1 MGKTITMKP
10 GVADVFQG
18 CSARA
23 GRKQEASFM
32 ARRNRSSIRKER
44 IIMLASSV
52 LVLAALT
59 VTGVYVRNNNRAEKE
74 DYVVDF
80 EALEQN
86 STELAENTVD
96 GEELDTLFAG
106 VGTDD
111 LDYDPSFQEA
121 NSKHVENLEETEKA
135 EGLKET
141 EKSAQKDTI
150 DTIEE
155 KIKEKQEEKEKQ
167 KTADTESDQSQKE
180 ETDQKEK
187 KEETVKK
194 SDSEKT
200 EEQAQEEEGMFDET
214 VDTVMSGEVQAEGIS
229 TTVQPELD
237 FGEEDSLVWP
247 IVGDVLIN
255 YSMDKTI
262 YFPTLDQYKYNPAI
276 VIAATQG
283 ENIAAAADGRVTSV
297 SYDSGTG
304 NTVVMELGNGYE
316 LTYGQLENITV
327 SEGSYVQVGDVIGT
341 VAVPTRYYSTEGTNV
356 YFKLTKDGEPVNP
369 MSKLQ

>member
-1 MGKTITMKP
+1 
-10 GVADVFQG
+10 
-18 CSARA
+18 
-23 GRKQEASFM
+23 M

-52 LVLAALT
+52 FVLAALT
-59 VTGVYVRNNNRAEKE
+59 VTGVYVRNSNRAEKE

-80 EALEQN
+80 EALEQG
-86 STELAENTVD
+86 STEVAENMVS

-111 LDYDPSFQEA
+111 MDYDPSFQEA
-121 NSKHVENLEETEKA
+121 NSQHVENTETGEK
-135 EGLKET
+135 T
-141 EKSAQKDTI
+141 ENRK
-150 DTIEE
+150 TIEE
-155 KIKEKQEEKEKQ
+155 GIKEKQAETDQDGKKD
-167 KTADTESDQSQKE
+167 ANSDQTKKE
-180 ETDQKEK
+180 ETDKPEK
-187 KEETVKK
+187 DDPVEKSSAGKKNGGSDKSKEE
-194 SDSEKT
+194 
-200 EEQAQEEEGMFDET
+200 EEEAGMFDET
-214 VDTVMSGEVQAEGIS
+214 VDTVMSEEVQAEAIS

-237 FGEEDSLVWP
+237 FSEEDSLVWP

-276 VIAATQG
+276 VISATQG
-283 ENIAAAADGRVTSV
+283 ENISAGADGRVTSV
-297 SYDSGTG
+297 GYDPDTG

-327 SEGSYVQVGDVIGT
+327 SEGSFVHVGDGIGT
-341 VAVPTRYYSTEGTNV
+341 VAAPTKYYSLEGTNV

-369 MSKLQ
+369 MSKLN

>member
-1 MGKTITMKP
+1 
-10 GVADVFQG
+10 
-18 CSARA
+18 
-23 GRKQEASFM
+23 M

-52 LVLAALT
+52 FVLAALT
-59 VTGVYVRNNNRAEKE
+59 VTGVYVRNSNRAEKE

-80 EALEQN
+80 EALEQ
-86 STELAENTVD
+86 SGTELSENMVS

-121 NSKHVENLEETEKA
+121 NSLHVENTENGLKSGNKSDKSTTEK
-135 EGLKET
+135 K
-141 EKSAQKDTI
+141 
-150 DTIEE
+150 TIEE
-155 KIKEKQEEKEKQ
+155 KIEEKEAEQ
-167 KTADTESDQSQKE
+167 G
-180 ETDQKEK
+180 
-187 KEETVKK
+187 
-194 SDSEKT
+194 EKT
-200 EEQAQEEEGMFDET
+200 EEKSEQTKKDEPQKDNPVEKSAESKKDSGADKSKEEEAGMFDET
-214 VDTVMSGEVQAEGIS
+214 VDDVLSDEVQAEAIS

-237 FGEEDSLVWP
+237 FSEEDGLVWP

-276 VIAATQG
+276 VIAAAQG
-283 ENIAAAADGRVTSV
+283 ENISAAADGRVTSV
-297 SYDSGTG
+297 SYDHDTG

-327 SEGSYVQVGDVIGT
+327 SEGSFVHVGDGIGT
-341 VAVPTRYYSTEGTNV
+341 VASPTKYYSLEGTNV

>member
-1 MGKTITMKP
+1 
-10 GVADVFQG
+10 
-18 CSARA
+18 
-23 GRKQEASFM
+23 M

-52 LVLAALT
+52 FVLAALT

-80 EALEQN
+80 EALEQG
-86 STELAENTVD
+86 SEELAENMVD

-111 LDYDPSFQEA
+111 LDYDPNFQEA
-121 NSKHVENLEETEKA
+121 NSLHVENTGDTGNGAEIAKAGTKDAKDKSSESKSGEK
-135 EGLKET
+135 
-141 EKSAQKDTI
+141 D
-150 DTIEE
+150 
-155 KIKEKQEEKEKQ
+155 
-167 KTADTESDQSQKE
+167 
-180 ETDQKEK
+180 EK
-187 KEETVKK
+187 KEDEKQTADKKDEPVKK
-194 SDSEKT
+194 SADTKKEPVTDK
-200 EEQAQEEEGMFDET
+200 AEEEEEAGMFDET
-214 VDTVMSGEVQAEGIS
+214 VDTAMSGDVQAEGIA

-237 FGEEDSLVWP
+237 FNEEDGLVWP

-276 VIAATQG
+276 VISANQG
-283 ENIAAAADGRVTSV
+283 DAISAAADGRVTSV
-297 SYDSGTG
+297 SYDPGTG

-327 SEGSYVQVGDVIGT
+327 SEGSYVHVGDGIGT
-341 VAVPTRYYSTEGTNV
+341 VAAPTKYYSLEGTNV

-369 MSKLQ
+369 MSKLN

>member
-1 MGKTITMKP
+1 
-10 GVADVFQG
+10 
-18 CSARA
+18 
-23 GRKQEASFM
+23 M
-32 ARRNRSSIRKER
+32 ARRNRSNIRKER

-52 LVLAALT
+52 FVLAALT
-59 VTGVYVRNNNRAEKE
+59 VTGVYVRNSNRAEKE

-80 EALEQN
+80 EALEQ
-86 STELAENTVD
+86 SGTELSENMVS

-121 NSKHVENLEETEKA
+121 NSLHVENTENGLKSGNKSDKSTTEK
-135 EGLKET
+135 K
-141 EKSAQKDTI
+141 
-150 DTIEE
+150 TIEE
-155 KIKEKQEEKEKQ
+155 KIEEKEAEQ
-167 KTADTESDQSQKE
+167 G
-180 ETDQKEK
+180 
-187 KEETVKK
+187 
-194 SDSEKT
+194 EKT
-200 EEQAQEEEGMFDET
+200 EEKSEQTKKDEPKKDNPVEKSAESKKDSGADKSKEEEAGMFDET
-214 VDTVMSGEVQAEGIS
+214 VDDVLSDEVQAEAIS

-237 FGEEDSLVWP
+237 FSEEDGLVWP

-276 VIAATQG
+276 VIAAAQG
-283 ENIAAAADGRVTSV
+283 ENISAAADGRVTSV
-297 SYDSGTG
+297 SYDHDTG

-327 SEGSYVQVGDVIGT
+327 SEGSFVHVGDGIGT
-341 VAVPTRYYSTEGTNV
+341 VASPTKYYSLEGTNV

-369 MSKLQ
+369 MSRLQ

>member
-1 MGKTITMKP
+1 
-10 GVADVFQG
+10 
-18 CSARA
+18 
-23 GRKQEASFM
+23 M

-52 LVLAALT
+52 FVLAALT
-59 VTGVYVRNNNRAEKE
+59 VTGVYVRNSNRAEKE

-80 EALEQN
+80 EALEQG
-86 STELAENTVD
+86 STELAENMVS

-121 NSKHVENLEETEKA
+121 NSLHVENTGDGLNTDKKTGKNTTETK
-135 EGLKET
+135 
-141 EKSAQKDTI
+141 
-150 DTIEE
+150 TIEE
-155 KIKEKQEEKEKQ
+155 KIEEKNLEEDEKKDEKSDQTKKDEPAKDDPVEKSAVEKKNGGKDKSEEKEE
-167 KTADTESDQSQKE
+167 A
-180 ETDQKEK
+180 
-187 KEETVKK
+187 
-194 SDSEKT
+194 
-200 EEQAQEEEGMFDET
+200 GMFDET
-214 VDTVMSGEVQAEGIS
+214 VDDVLSDEVQAEAIS

-237 FGEEDSLVWP
+237 FSEEDGLVWP

-255 YSMDKTI
+255 YSMDQTI

-283 ENIAAAADGRVTSV
+283 ENISAAADGRVTSV
-297 SYDSGTG
+297 SYDHDTG

-327 SEGSYVQVGDVIGT
+327 SEGSFVHVGDGIGT
-341 VAVPTRYYSTEGTNV
+341 VAAPTKYYSLEGTNV

-369 MSKLQ
+369 MSKLR

>member
-1 MGKTITMKP
+1 
-10 GVADVFQG
+10 
-18 CSARA
+18 
-23 GRKQEASFM
+23 M

-80 EALEQN
+80 EALEQG
-86 STELAENTVD
+86 SAELAENMVD
-96 GEELDTLFAG
+96 GEEMDTLFAG

-121 NSKHVENLEETEKA
+121 NSQHVENTEA
-135 EGLKET
+135 A
-141 EKSAQKDTI
+141 EKSDKKSDKKS
-150 DTIEE
+150 TIEE
-155 KIKEKQEEKEKQ
+155 KIEEKKKEEKEDDE
-167 KTADTESDQSQKE
+167 DTNSDQSKKKETDQTDEEQKKDNPVKKSVAEKEEEQEQKE
-180 ETDQKEK
+180 EE
-187 KEETVKK
+187 
-194 SDSEKT
+194 
-200 EEQAQEEEGMFDET
+200 AGMFDEN

-237 FGEEDSLVWP
+237 FGEEDNLVWP

-283 ENIAAAADGRVTSV
+283 ENISAAADGRVTSV
-297 SYDSGTG
+297 SYDPGTG

-327 SEGSYVQVGDVIGT
+327 SEGSYVHVGDGIGT
-341 VAVPTRYYSTEGTNV
+341 VAAPTKYYSTEGTNV

-369 MSKLQ
+369 LSKLQ